1 MHSMGQPSDR
11 SFARQAH
18 RPCRGDRAD
27 DRGSRG
33 VRSPDTL
40 RIMRV
45 SGTCNFR
52 RIYRA
57 GRSQTAPADRL
68 RCRHFAAEYRGADDG
83 TAGPAKPLVPAPA
96 QSAQHALRR
105 VDIFERLDSLGKRT
119 PGIARGGALRT
130 AGCEQETRQLP
141 CRQFHRRNRALASIR
156 PSMRQSRRGWRMPAD
171 RSFVIPANF
180 PLAYTPGMRMRIV
193 YTHSRDAE

>member
-1 MHSMGQPSDR
+1 MGQPSDR

-68 RCRHFAAEYRGADDG
+68 RCHHFAAEYRGADDG

-105 VDIFERLDSLGKRT
+105 VDIFERLDSPGKRT

-130 AGCEQETRQLP
+130 A
-141 CRQFHRRNRALASIR
+141 AASRKRDSCHAANFTGGIGR
-156 PSMRQSRRGWRMPAD
+156 WRQSARPCGSPGRLEDAGRLIVRNSGELPVG
-171 RSFVIPANF
+171 RH
-180 PLAYTPGMRMRIV
+180 TGMRMRIV